1 MTDLQFIELLKRA
14 FFEFFFI
21 RKNGK
26 RPSVMNLLE
35 LVEMYKDQV
44 IIDYLKTNKNQENE
58 YNPNEKQAF

>member
-14 FFEFFFI
+14 FFDFFFI

-35 LVEMYKDQV
+35 LVEMYRDQV
-44 IIDYLKTNKNQENE
+44 IKDYLKTNKNQRNE

>member
-26 RPSVMNLLE
+26 RPSVMNLLG
-35 LVEMYKDQV
+35 LVEMYRNQV
-44 IIDYLKTNKNQENE
+44 ITDHLKSKNDEHN
-58 YNPNEKQAF
+58 NDEK

>member
-26 RPSVMNLLE
+26 KPSVMNLLE
-35 LVEMYKDQV
+35 LVEMYRDQV
-44 IIDYLKTNKNQENE
+44 IKNYLKDKNDEHN
-58 YNPNEKQAF
+58 NDEK